1 MNSTN
6 IIGRLTAEPELRR
19 TGTGT
24 ACCSFSLAVK
34 RPRAK
39 DTTDFL
45 NFVVWQQ
52 GAEYL
57 CQYGH
62 KGDLVGVSGSLTSRN
77 WEDKNGNKRTAYEV
91 VCDSVELLSSKRS
104 SEGNTN
110 TTQNQNSY
118 QGGYSQP
125 QQNGTQYQQQSFG
138 GYQQSG
144 YMAQGF
150 NPTQPQFVPM
160 DADDAQC
167 PF

>member
-6 IIGRLTAEPELRR
+6 FIGRLTADPELRR
-19 TGTGT
+19 TDKGT

-39 DTTDFL
+39 DITDFL

-62 KGDLVGVSGSLTSRN
+62 KGDLVGVSGYLTTRN
-77 WEDKNGNKRTAYEV
+77 WEDKNGNKRVVFEV
-91 VCDSVELLSSKRS
+91 TCDSVELISSKKN
-104 SEGNTN
+104 SEGNSN
-110 TTQNQNSY
+110 TSQRQNGS
-118 QGGYSQP
+118 YSQP
-125 QQNGTQYQQQSFG
+125 SYPQQSFEPITDPDV
-138 GYQQSG
+138 QL
-144 YMAQGF
+144 
-150 NPTQPQFVPM
+150 
-160 DADDAQC
+160 

>member
-6 IIGRLTAEPELRR
+6 FIGRLTAEPELRR
-19 TGTGT
+19 TPNGT

-62 KGDLVGVSGSLTSRN
+62 KGDLVGVSGYLTTRN
-77 WEDKNGNKRTAYEV
+77 WEDKNGNSRITTEIVADKIT
-91 VCDSVELLSSKRS
+91 LLEKKSSAN
-104 SEGNTN
+104 E
-110 TTQNQNSY
+110 
-118 QGGYSQP
+118 P
-125 QQNGTQYQQQSFG
+125 QE
-138 GYQQSG
+138 
-144 YMAQGF
+144 
-150 NPTQPQFVPM
+150 
-160 DADDAQC
+160 DDY
-167 PF
+167 PD

>member
-19 TGTGT
+19 TNNGT

-34 RPRAK
+34 RPRVK

-62 KGDLVGVSGSLTSRN
+62 KGDIVGVTGYLTSRN
-77 WEDKNGNKRTAYEV
+77 WEDKNGNKRVAIEV
-91 VCDSVELLSSKRS
+91 TCDSVELISSKRN
-104 SEGNTN
+104 SEGNNN
-110 TTQNQNSY
+110 TSQGQNGS
-118 QGGYSQP
+118 YSQP
-125 QQNGTQYQQQSFG
+125 SYAQQNFATITDPDV
-138 GYQQSG
+138 
-144 YMAQGF
+144 
-150 NPTQPQFVPM
+150 NL
-160 DADDAQC
+160 